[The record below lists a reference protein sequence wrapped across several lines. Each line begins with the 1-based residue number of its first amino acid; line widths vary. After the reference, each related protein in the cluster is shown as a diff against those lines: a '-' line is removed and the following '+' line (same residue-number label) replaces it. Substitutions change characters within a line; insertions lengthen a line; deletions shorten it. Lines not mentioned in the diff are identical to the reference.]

1 MIRKDIVEFFRRR
14 IMGEYASVRAYKE
27 RTHSFVK
34 TVIIAYGSRGVASGV
49 VLLGGY
55 KAVEPHYFSEQIF

>member
-1 MIRKDIVEFFRRR
+1 MISKDIVEFFGRR
-14 IMGEYASVRAYKE
+14 IVGEYASVRADKE
-27 RTHSFVK
+27 RTHAFVK
-34 TVIIAYGSRGVASGV
+34 TVIIAYGARGVASGV

>member
-1 MIRKDIVEFFRRR
+1 MISKNIVELFGRR
-14 IMGEYASVRAYKE
+14 IMGEYASVRADKE
-27 RTHSFVK
+27 RTHTFVK
-34 TVIIAYGSRGVASGV
+34 TVIIAYGTCGVASGV